1 MFGGLAQ
8 KGTLLGITPS
18 GLNASTEGEIAVYYD
33 HIRAMQENLLRD
45 PLDKLLKLVQLH
57 LFGQRTPRR
66 LYRARPNQ

>member
-1 MFGGLAQ
+1 MRSCRLIFPNLWCKQ
-8 KGTLLGITPS
+8 CDDFLH
-18 GLNASTEGEIAVYYD
+18 STEGEIAVYYD